1 MLKGRIHSFES
12 FGAVDGPGI
21 RYIIFFQGCPMR
33 CKFCHNPDT
42 WDFSGGEEYTADE
55 LVERILPFKSF
66 YRNGGGVTLSGGEP
80 LAQSEFVT
88 ELLERLREKGLH
100 TAIDTSG
107 SIPLSRC
114 KAAVDASDMLLLDIK
129 SIDPKVSQSLTG
141 NLDCLENEKALLEYC
156 QAQGKP
162 VWIRHVVVPG
172 LTLDREQLEEL
183 GEYLRGF
190 DCVKKIEPLPFHKL
204 GEHKWIPELYTLKDV
219 EPPTKE
225 EMEQV
230 KRILCG

>member
-107 SIPLSRC
+107 SIP
-114 KAAVDASDMLLLDIK
+114 
-129 SIDPKVSQSLTG
+129 
-141 NLDCLENEKALLEYC
+141 
-156 QAQGKP
+156 
-162 VWIRHVVVPG
+162 
-172 LTLDREQLEEL
+172 
-183 GEYLRGF
+183 
-190 DCVKKIEPLPFHKL
+190 
-204 GEHKWIPELYTLKDV
+204 
-219 EPPTKE
+219 
-225 EMEQV
+225 
-230 KRILCG
+230 